1 MPVKRGQNRYGRTAD
16 AGFCMRRGA
25 MDKKKENLIL
35 IGFMGAG
42 KTSLG
47 KAAAKAL
54 AVPFLDTDDLITERE
69 QMPITEIFARKGE
82 EWFRALETLT
92 LRELMDREGG
102 FVLSVGGGLPLREEN
117 RVLLRQLGTVVYLK
131 CGVDTLEERLRGD
144 TKRPLLQRGQGTLRE
159 KIAAILDSR
168 EPLYQEAAHVVMVND
183 GRTFRE
189 AVNEI
194 AGIIKRE
201 REAAIM
207 IRQDSVHYR
216 EHMRDGR
223 GTVEIHDILTKEEL
237 NGHGRLYARMVLPA
251 GASIGWHIHE
261 GETEPFYILK
271 GEGTFIDNDHV
282 AHTVHP
288 GDVCMIAEGEG
299 HSMENNSDSDLEFM
313 ALIYYV

>member
-1 MPVKRGQNRYGRTAD
+1 
-16 AGFCMRRGA
+16 
-25 MDKKKENLIL
+25 
-35 IGFMGAG
+35 
-42 KTSLG
+42 
-47 KAAAKAL
+47 
-54 AVPFLDTDDLITERE
+54 
-69 QMPITEIFARKGE
+69 
-82 EWFRALETLT
+82 
-92 LRELMDREGG
+92 
-102 FVLSVGGGLPLREEN
+102 
-117 RVLLRQLGTVVYLK
+117 
-131 CGVDTLEERLRGD
+131 
-144 TKRPLLQRGQGTLRE
+144 
-159 KIAAILDSR
+159 
-168 EPLYQEAAHVVMVND
+168 
-183 GRTFRE
+183 
-189 AVNEI
+189 
-194 AGIIKRE
+194 
-201 REAAIM
+201 M